1 MAQILLADD
10 DPSVREFVKRAL
22 IHQGHTV
29 TSAIDGNQALDCLGA
44 QPFDLMITDVVMPGL
59 DGIELSERASVKCPD
74 MKILVITGYADQQ
87 QRTAV
92 SAGGIESILIKP
104 FTLQQICAA
113 ANAALDSQ
121 AP

>member
-22 IHQGHTV
+22 VHQGHAV
-29 TSAIDGNQALDCLGA
+29 TSANDGNEALTCLES

-59 DGIELSERASVKCPD
+59 DGIELSERATAKCPE

-87 QRTAV
+87 QRAAV

-104 FTLQQICAA
+104 FTLQQICSAA
-113 ANAALDSQ
+113 ANALD
-121 AP
+121 A

>member
-22 IHQGHTV
+22 VHQGHSV
-29 TSAIDGNQALDCLGA
+29 TAANDGTEALDCLGT

-59 DGIELSERASVKCPD
+59 DGIELTQKASVRCPE

-87 QRTAV
+87 QRAAV

-104 FTLQQICAA
+104 FTLQQICSA
-113 ANAALDSQ
+113 ANAALDHLT
-121 AP
+121 